1 MDDEAAASGQL
12 GPPDDRAPLSPRQRV
27 LLYFNTTRRKFW
39 AGATLVA
46 GWLLLEFLLDGV
58 PYLGLIPNLFLY
70 AGAAVLWIL
79 FTHGSRL
86 AKPPPMPAEIMRQD
100 APGRFSNREEWDSP
114 LPPEQALEALQGIFG
129 QPGVLTEVMDRS
141 LWIQLGKE
149 WQAAEWWH
157 RDAARDMKRR
167 PALQFFVE
175 GAAGG
180 SRVSAYSVD
189 RTLMG
194 LYDVVKLSDE
204 MSATAVELARK
215 ATGAL
220 PPGQPPKGK
229 RG

>member
-1 MDDEAAASGQL
+1 MDDETAASGQPV
-12 GPPDDRAPLSPRQRV
+12 PPDDRAPLSPRQRV

-46 GWLLLEFLLDGV
+46 VWLLLELPLDGR
-58 PYLGLIPNLFLY
+58 PYLGPVPNLFLY
-70 AGAAVLWIL
+70 AGIAVLWIL
-79 FTHGSRL
+79 FTHGAGL

-100 APGRFSNREEWDSP
+100 APGRFSNKEEWDSP
-114 LPPEQALEALQGIFG
+114 LPPDQALEALQDTFE
-129 QPGVLTEVMDRS
+129 QPGVRTEVMDRS

-149 WQAAEWWH
+149 WQVAEWWH
-157 RDAARDMKRR
+157 RGAARDMKRR

-175 GAAGG
+175 AADAG

-215 ATGAL
+215 ATGA
-220 PPGQPPKGK
+220 PPKGKPPKGK
-229 RG
+229 RN